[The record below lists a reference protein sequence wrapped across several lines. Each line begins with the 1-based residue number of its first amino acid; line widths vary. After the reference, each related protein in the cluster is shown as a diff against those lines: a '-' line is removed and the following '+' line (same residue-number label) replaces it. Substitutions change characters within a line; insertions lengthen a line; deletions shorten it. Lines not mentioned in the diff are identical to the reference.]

1 MKRNKLIFLKP
12 KKGNNL
18 GQWLIEQG
26 ISAGF
31 PSPADDF
38 KEVRISLDKELVKN
52 KEATF
57 YARVSGDS
65 MVGAGL
71 DDGDLLVIDRSLNPE
86 NGKIAVCLVD
96 GEFTVIWRVYK
107 GQCGIIRSDTD
118 RENKMKIY
126 KEGDQIKLKQGE
138 RHRLI
143 GLDEYCLVA
152 EIWQHTDKN
161 KPSNEEDIVRVQDD
175 FGR

>member
-1 MKRNKLIFLKP
+1 MKKEKLIFLKP
-12 KKGNNL
+12 KEGNSL
-18 GQWLIEQG
+18 GQWLVEQG

-57 YARVSGDS
+57 YAKVSGDS

-86 NGKIAVCLVD
+86 NGKIAICFID
-96 GEFTVIWRVYK
+96 GDFTVKRILKRNK
-107 GQCGIIRSDTD
+107 KLFLMP
-118 RENKMKIY
+118 ENKNY
-126 KEGDQIKLKQGE
+126 KPIEIKGE
-138 RHRLI
+138 NELI
-143 GLDEYCLVA
+143 IWGLVTYV
-152 EIWQHTDKN
+152 IK
-161 KPSNEEDIVRVQDD
+161 SFI
-175 FGR
+175 